1 MHQGHKNVD
10 VHARVNVYAHVCIY
24 LGRGWALYIVFME
37 LRPNNIQDETA
48 KQTTGVSIKFEV
60 GSSSE

>member
-1 MHQGHKNVD
+1 MHQGHKKVD

-24 LGRGWALYIVFME
+24 LGRGGALYIVFME

-48 KQTTGVSIKFEV
+48 KQTIYTR
-60 GSSSE
+60 